1 MHCIA
6 EKLKRQRGAHRGS
19 RLTLRLK
26 VQAASPSDVASSTQH
41 PQTRREQELGI
52 KQDTVEDTKG
62 ERDKDEIQGDTPTV
76 QKKWETISEERAEE
90 CLREARR
97 RGSKPLNTCRLNI
110 VGEGR
115 AGKTA
120 WLRSVSKKAFED
132 TTSTIGVRQSLLEVN
147 KVDMETKCEGGWSV
161 VEEGTL
167 IMKEEEAVKRLAA
180 EIAVMEPAMGPGGGA
195 RQLPQGV
202 RLEKMYDDGNKL
214 YRESA
219 LRGDDLKVQ
228 AKVRPLSI
236 GFSKDITV

>member
-1 MHCIA
+1 
-6 EKLKRQRGAHRGS
+6 
-19 RLTLRLK
+19 LK

-41 PQTRREQELGI
+41 PQTRREQEL
-52 KQDTVEDTKG
+52 
-62 ERDKDEIQGDTPTV
+62 EIQGDTSTV
-76 QKKWETISEERAEE
+76 QKKWETISAERAEE

-120 WLRSVSKKAFED
+120 WLRSVSNKAFED
-132 TTSTIGVRQSLLEVN
+132 TTSTIGVKQSLLEVN

-161 VEEGTL
+161 VEGTL
-167 IMKEEEAVKRLAA
+167 IMKAEEAEKRLAA
-180 EIAVMEPAMGPGGGA
+180 EIAVKEPAMGAGGGA

-219 LRGDDLKVQ
+219 LRGDDLKVH

-236 GFSKDITV
+236 GFSNDITVACGQAHVRIGVGSCAGSAVWRARRHTSA